1 MSVRAPAAGEA
12 DDITV
17 AAAGEAS
24 APVFVDTTGRRGR
37 RIRFVFHLAGGAAS
51 VYAVL
56 VVIAA
61 LLFTGPLD
69 LLSLPAPGQTAS
81 APAPARQNTPTPVQ
95 AGKRT
100 TGGLPGRGSP
110 TPVAPSASAGPSG
123 SATGEPTPEAT
134 TSVAPLASPSI
145 PPAEPSPSATPAAT
159 QQSSAPAVTVLV
171 VVGPA

>member
-1 MSVRAPAAGEA
+1 VRAPAAGEA
-12 DDITV
+12 ADVTV
-17 AAAGEAS
+17 AAGEAS
-24 APVFVDTTGRRGR
+24 APVFVDSTGRRGR

-56 VVIAA
+56 VVVAA

-81 APAPARQNTPTPVQ
+81 APAPARQNVPTPGQ

-100 TGGLPGRGSP
+100 TGLPGRSSP
-110 TPVAPSASAGPSG
+110 TPVAASASAEPSG
-123 SATGEPTPEAT
+123 SATAAPSPEAT
-134 TSVAPLASPSI
+134 ASAAPSASPSS
-145 PPAEPSPSATPAAT
+145 PPAEPSPSAAPAAPP
-159 QQSSAPAVTVLV
+159 QSSAPAVTVVV